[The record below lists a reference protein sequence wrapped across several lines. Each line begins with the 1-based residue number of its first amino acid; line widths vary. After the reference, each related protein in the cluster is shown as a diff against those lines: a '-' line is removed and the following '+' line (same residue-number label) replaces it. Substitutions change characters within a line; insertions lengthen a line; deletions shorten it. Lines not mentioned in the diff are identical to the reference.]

1 MILITFARF
10 GALTNLCDFGTFGRF
25 GAWTNLCEFGNFC
38 KVWCLDKPLWFCLLL
53 EGLVIG
59 QAFVI
64 LVTFVW
70 FGHW

>member
-1 MILITFARF
+1 MILALLEGLVLGQTFVS
-10 GALTNLCDFGTFGRF
+10 LVI
-25 GAWTNLCEFGNFC
+25 EFGNFC
-38 KVWCLDKPLWFCLLL
+38 KVWCLDKPLWFCLLS